1 MAVRRTK
8 SHLMK
13 FLSTCRLFLSGFRLN
28 RRSFER
34 FGRTIGYFVVFYM
47 TSMAAFA
54 VLFAVAGIG
63 SVALM
68 IALLPFCM
76 FLAYRVAHSLNRV
89 NISKEKED
97 AGRCPNKTQR
107 TRRRP

>member
-1 MAVRRTK
+1 MTR
-8 SHLMK
+8 
-13 FLSTCRLFLSGFRLN
+13 FLSTCRQFFSGFRLN

-47 TSMAAFA
+47 TSMAVFA
-54 VLFAVAGIG
+54 ILFALAGVG

-76 FLAYRVAHSLNRV
+76 FLAYRVAHSLNKV
-89 NISKEKED
+89 NISKEND
-97 AGRCPNKTQR
+97 SAD
-107 TRRRP
+107 